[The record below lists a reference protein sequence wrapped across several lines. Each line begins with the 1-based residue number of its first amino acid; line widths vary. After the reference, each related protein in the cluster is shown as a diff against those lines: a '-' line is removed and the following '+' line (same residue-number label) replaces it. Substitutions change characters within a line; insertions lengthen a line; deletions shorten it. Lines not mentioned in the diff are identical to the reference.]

1 MNINDIRVARL
12 RALSAKHGQA
22 NLATM
27 LGYAQGSFLS
37 HMLKENPERDVSEKT
52 ARRFERAL
60 GLEPG
65 TLDQP
70 LPPEPGEETT
80 PPPAVTADDNTAL
93 VADVIRLVG
102 TIQSE
107 ENVELPPKKFADLVA
122 LAYLDSIEHD
132 RTPRP
137 DRIKQLV
144 RLLK

>member
-12 RALSAKHGQA
+12 RALAAKHGQA

-37 HMLKENPERDVSEKT
+37 HMLKENPEREVSEKT
-52 ARRFERAL
+52 ARRFERTL

-65 TLDQP
+65 ALDQP
-70 LPPEPGEETT
+70 LQDESAEGSAPAQ
-80 PPPAVTADDNTAL
+80 AVTADDNTAL

-102 TIQSE
+102 SIQSE
-107 ENVELPPKKFADLVA
+107 ENVNLPPKKFADLVA